1 MRCHIAQICR
11 RSPCRA
17 LGTCA
22 VFAACVLMAAAAR
35 TQEKTAAPTPAKTAP
50 TPPKKGKKTLP
61 PPQKSAVDPR
71 AESVSIATPTKFA
84 WANEPITKTLDRKAD
99 IEFTNAPLAEVVES
113 LKKLTKLE
121 IQLDAK
127 ALTDVNISS
136 DTPVTLSAKNV
147 TLRNALKLMLRSLP
161 AELTWIAKD
170 NVMIITTQDVANEQL
185 EVRVYAVQDLVA
197 VRPSYPFEGMY
208 TPGVSNGGFPRAYPG
223 GNTGPMGMGGI
234 GIMGG
239 MGAMG
244 TGVGGGMQGG
254 TGGTAT
260 PSGVGM
266 FSVPDNPQSNN
277 TMPSAP
283 VFAPSR
289 RVLAQTAVPPKQG
302 NPAKGGPRQPI
313 GVDVSFGFDMDGLI
327 DTIQAC
333 VKPTTWDHVGGPASI
348 SAPMQGMLVISQT
361 AAVHDEIEKFLED
374 LRASSPGLKTVSVRA
389 TWLLLGLKQLDELTG
404 GKAGNGIDHNAL
416 NQMAAKAK
424 GYIGAVTCLNGQ
436 TVHIA
441 SGRNHSAVVGAVPV
455 VGGGG
460 EGENVGY
467 QPIVS
472 APQSGAMLQVTP
484 LLLPNANSALLDL
497 CTSVTRAEISVEP
510 IHFLGGEKGDAK
522 KNANGSRPA
531 GGRTSM
537 NLDRVSVVV
546 GQLATTLRVP
556 LGQPTLVGGLTREP
570 ATDEQEAA
578 DTPQL
583 YLFIEATV
591 K

>member
-1 MRCHIAQICR
+1 MRCYIAQICR
-11 RSPCRA
+11 RSPCRV

-22 VFAACVLMAAAAR
+22 VFAACVLMAATAP
-35 TQEKTAAPTPAKTAP
+35 TQEKSAAPAPGKAAPTL
-50 TPPKKGKKTLP
+50 PKKGKKTLP
-61 PPQKSAVDPR
+61 PPQKSAVGSR

-84 WANEPITKTLDRKAD
+84 WANEPIARTLDRKAD
-99 IEFTNAPLAEVVES
+99 IEFTNAPLTEVVES

-127 ALTDVNISS
+127 ALADVNINS
-136 DTPVTLSAKNV
+136 DMPLTFSAKNV

-170 NVMIITTQDVANEQL
+170 NVLIITTQEVADANM

-208 TPGVSNGGFPRAYPG
+208 APGVNNGGFPRAFPG
-223 GNTGPMGMGGI
+223 GNTGPMGMGGV
-234 GIMGG
+234 GTMGG
-239 MGAMG
+239 G
-244 TGVGGGMQGG
+244 GGGMQGG

-260 PSGVGM
+260 PSGVGV

-277 TMPSAP
+277 ATPSAP
-283 VFAPSR
+283 VSAAPR
-289 RVLAQTAVPPKQG
+289 RVLAQVAVPPKQG
-302 NPAKGGPRQPI
+302 NPAKGGPRRPG
-313 GVDVSFGFDMDGLI
+313 GVDVSFSFDMDSLF
-327 DTIQAC
+327 DTIMTC
-333 VKPTTWDHVGGPASI
+333 VKPTTWDNVGGPASI

-374 LRASSPGLKTVSVRA
+374 LRASSPGLKTVTIRA
-389 TWLLLGLKQLDELTG
+389 TWLLLGLKQLDQLTG
-404 GKAGNGIDHNAL
+404 GKAGNGIDRNAL
-416 NQMAAKAK
+416 NEMAAKAK
-424 GYIGAVTCLNGQ
+424 GYIGAITCLSGQ

-467 QPIVS
+467 QPVMS
-472 APQSGAMLQVTP
+472 APQSGAMLQITP
-484 LLLPNANSALLDL
+484 LLLPNTNAVLLDL
-497 CTSVTRAEISVEP
+497 CTSVTRAEISAEP
-510 IHFLGGEKGDAK
+510 IHFLGGEKGDARK
-522 KNANGSRPA
+522 DTSGSRPA